1 MIPLEVET
9 MIKPFRIDIPQADLD
24 DLTDRLSRTRWPNE
38 VADAGWDYG
47 FPLARLKELAEY
59 WRTGYDWREHEAKLN
74 ELPHFTTEIDGQN
87 IHFVHVRSSK
97 PDALALILTHGW
109 PGSFLEFLDVIE
121 PLSRDFHLVIPSIP
135 GYGFSGPTHERGWDI
150 VRVARAWAE
159 LMRRLGY
166 ERYGAQGGDFG
177 AGISLALGAV
187 APEQVVGVHVNYLP
201 TRPDPDADIELSET
215 DEARLDKVRQLMA
228 NRPPYQALQ
237 AATPQTIGYA
247 LTDSPVGQ
255 LVWIAERF
263 AQWTDPR
270 SPISDDRMLTD
281 ISLYWLTATA
291 ASSARLHHDDS
302 AADRAVPGAGW
313 RGGVRARHHAVGA
326 TAGRAAVRH
335 QALVGVRARRPL
347 RRDGGAGAA
356 RRGRPG
362 LLPSVFAGGGPIELD
377 LPPTLRSRPPEW
389 TGRVGGRVPGRGP
402 HSAPRP
408 GQRGWR
414 WTRRSGT
421 RRTGS

>member
-1 MIPLEVET
+1 
-9 MIKPFRIDIPQADLD
+9 MIKPFRIDIAQADLD
-24 DLTDRLSRTRWPNE
+24 DLADRLSRTRWPNE

-47 FPLARLKELAEY
+47 FPLARLKELAEH
-59 WRTGYDWREHEAKLN
+59 WRTRYDWREHEARLN

-87 IHFVHVRSSK
+87 IHFVHVRSAK

-135 GYGFSGPTHERGWDI
+135 GYGFSGPTHERGWDA
-150 VRVARAWAE
+150 VRIARAWAE

-187 APEQVVGVHVNYLP
+187 APERVVGVHVNYLP
-201 TRPDPDADIELSET
+201 TRPVPDADIQLSAT

-237 AATPQTIGYA
+237 ALTPQTIGYA
-247 LTDSPVGQ
+247 LTDSPIGQ

-263 AQWTDPR
+263 AHWTDPR
-270 SPISDDRMLTD
+270 SQISDDRMLTN

-291 ASSARLHHDDS
+291 ASSARLHHD
-302 AADRAVPGAGW
+302 VP
-313 RGGVRARHHAVGA
+313 
-326 TAGRAAVRH
+326 
-335 QALVGVRARRPL
+335 
-347 RRDGGAGAA
+347 
-356 RRGRPG
+356 RGRPVPCQVPVG
-362 LLPSVFAGGGPIELD
+362 VAVFAHDITQSVRPLAERLYDIRHWSEFERGGHFAAMEVPD
-377 LPPTLRSRPPEW
+377 LLAEDVRDFFL
-389 TGRVGGRVPGRGP
+389 
-402 HSAPRP
+402 
-408 GQRGWR
+408 
-414 WTRRSGT
+414 TRLKHDHRAAA
-421 RRTGS
+421 R

>member
-1 MIPLEVET
+1 MIN
-9 MIKPFRIDIPQADLD
+9 PFRIEIPQADLD

-59 WRTGYDWREHEAKLN
+59 WRTGYDWREHEARLN
-74 ELPHFTTEIDGQN
+74 ELPHFTTTIDGQN
-87 IHFVHVRSSK
+87 IHFVHVRSAK

-135 GYGFSGPTHERGWDI
+135 GFGFSGPTHERGWDTL
-150 VRVARAWAE
+150 RVARAWAE

-177 AGISLALGAV
+177 AGISIGLGSV
-187 APEQVVGVHVNYLP
+187 APEHVVGVHVNYLP
-201 TRPDPDADIELSET
+201 TRPDPDVEVSEA

-237 AATPQTIGYA
+237 ALTPQTIGYA

-263 AQWTDPR
+263 AQWTDPAT
-270 SPISDDRMLTD
+270 PVSDDRMLTD

-291 ASSARLHHDDS
+291 ASSGRFHHD
-302 AADRAVPGAGW
+302 APRGNRQPCRVPLGVAVFAHDITLSVRPLAERLYDIRHWSEFG
-313 RGGVRARHHAVGA
+313 RGGHFAAMEVPELLAEDVRDFFLVHVEDDH
-326 TAGRAAVRH
+326 RAA
-335 QALVGVRARRPL
+335 
-347 RRDGGAGAA
+347 
-356 RRGRPG
+356 
-362 LLPSVFAGGGPIELD
+362 
-377 LPPTLRSRPPEW
+377 
-389 TGRVGGRVPGRGP
+389 TG
-402 HSAPRP
+402 
-408 GQRGWR
+408 
-414 WTRRSGT
+414 
-421 RRTGS
+421 

>member
-1 MIPLEVET
+1 MIVISFGHQTLVARTFRRRMNLPGVKT

-135 GYGFSGPTHERGWDI
+135 GFGFSGPTHERGWDI

-177 AGISLALGAV
+177 AGISTGARR
-187 APEQVVGVHVNYLP
+187 GG
-201 TRPDPDADIELSET
+201 
-215 DEARLDKVRQLMA
+215 ARAGRRGARQLPA
-228 NRPPYQALQ
+228 DPAGPGRRHRTVRNGRGPAGQGQ
-237 AATPQTIGYA
+237 AADGEP
-247 LTDSPVGQ
+247 S
-255 LVWIAERF
+255 
-263 AQWTDPR
+263 
-270 SPISDDRMLTD
+270 
-281 ISLYWLTATA
+281 
-291 ASSARLHHDDS
+291 
-302 AADRAVPGAGW
+302 AVPGSAGHHPADHRLRADRLAGRPAGLDRRALRAVDRPSLADQRRADAHRHLAVLADRHRGLLGAAAPRRP
-313 RGGVRARHHAVGA
+313 RGGSQPCPVPVGVAVFAHDITQSVRPLAERLYDIRHWSEFERGGHFAAMEVPELLAEDVRDFFLARHG
-326 TAGRAAVRH
+326 
-335 QALVGVRARRPL
+335 
-347 RRDGGAGAA
+347 
-356 RRGRPG
+356 
-362 LLPSVFAGGGPIELD
+362 
-377 LPPTLRSRPPEW
+377 
-389 TGRVGGRVPGRGP
+389 
-402 HSAPRP
+402 
-408 GQRGWR
+408 
-414 WTRRSGT
+414 RRS
-421 RRTGS
+421 

>member
-1 MIPLEVET
+1 
-9 MIKPFRIDIPQADLD
+9 MIKPFRIDILQVDLD
-24 DLTDRLSRTRWPNE
+24 DLTDRLTRTRWPNE
-38 VADAGWDYG
+38 VTDAGWDYG
-47 FPLARLKELAEY
+47 FPLTRLKELAEH
-59 WRTGYDWREHEAKLN
+59 WRTRYDWRAHEAELN
-74 ELPHFTTEIDGQN
+74 RLPHFTTEIDGQN
-87 IHFVHVRSSK
+87 IHFVHVRSAN

-135 GYGFSGPTHERGWDI
+135 GYGFSGPTHERGWDA
-150 VRVARAWAE
+150 VRIAHAWAE

-201 TRPDPDADIELSET
+201 TRPDPDADVQLSAT

-237 AATPQTIGYA
+237 ALTPQTIGYA

-263 AQWTDPR
+263 AQWTDPAT
-270 SPISDDRMLTD
+270 PVSDDRMLTN

-291 ASSARLHHDDS
+291 ASSARLHHDVP
-302 AADRAVPGAGW
+302 RGRPLPCPVPVGVAVFAHDITQSVRPLAERLYDIRHW
-313 RGGVRARHHAVGA
+313 SEFDRGGHFAAMEVPDLLAGDVRDFF
-326 TAGRAAVRH
+326 
-335 QALVGVRARRPL
+335 LARRPDDSL
-347 RRDGGAGAA
+347 VAAG
-356 RRGRPG
+356 
-362 LLPSVFAGGGPIELD
+362 
-377 LPPTLRSRPPEW
+377 
-389 TGRVGGRVPGRGP
+389 
-402 HSAPRP
+402 
-408 GQRGWR
+408 
-414 WTRRSGT
+414 
-421 RRTGS
+421 